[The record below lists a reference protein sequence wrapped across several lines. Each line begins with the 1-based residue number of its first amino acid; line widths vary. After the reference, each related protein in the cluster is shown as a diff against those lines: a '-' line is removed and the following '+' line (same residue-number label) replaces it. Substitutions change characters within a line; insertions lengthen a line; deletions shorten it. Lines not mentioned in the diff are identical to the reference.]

1 MFDKLRERLSTG
13 LSTGLAGGLAG
24 GLPSKDPGRDIGENL
39 VETAEALAQK
49 KREDG
54 YERSKVRLRWL
65 FLEVFEYEPQL
76 GEPELLN
83 GQDFY
88 WVHGYLFRARGDQLI
103 AVYWDGTTRIIYG
116 PETFLGLEPFLF
128 TWEQHQES
136 QEIARV
142 DAQEDGHV

>member
-1 MFDKLRERLSTG
+1 MFDKLRKRLPSG
-13 LSTGLAGGLAG
+13 LPSGLPSRLTSGLAG
-24 GLPSKDPGRDIGENL
+24 RDL

-49 KREDG
+49 KREEG
-54 YERSKVRLRWL
+54 YERSRVLLRRR
-65 FLEVFEYEPQL
+65 FSDVFGYEPQL

-88 WVHGYLFRARGDQLI
+88 WVHGYLFRARGEQLI
-103 AVYWDGTTRIIYG
+103 AVYWDGTTRTIYG

-142 DAQEDGHV
+142 DAQVDAQEDGHV